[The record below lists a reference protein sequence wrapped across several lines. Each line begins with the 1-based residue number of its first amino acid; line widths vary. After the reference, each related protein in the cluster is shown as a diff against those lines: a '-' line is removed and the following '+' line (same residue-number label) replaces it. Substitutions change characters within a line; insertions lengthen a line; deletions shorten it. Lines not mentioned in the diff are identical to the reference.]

1 MVKREIAIEL
11 KNIWKSYPLAES
23 IPYITLRDNIYGFFA
38 GIVQYLKTGKKKVNK
53 NFWALKKINLKI
65 YKGESVGIIGP
76 NGAGKSTLLKLLSQ
90 ITPPSKG
97 EILING
103 KITSLLEVGTGFNP
117 ELTGRENIFLNGA
130 LLGMSLN
137 EIKSKFNKI
146 VKFAEIS
153 KFLDIPVKHYSSGM
167 YMRLAFAIAVHV
179 EQDILLL
186 DEVLA
191 VGDAKFQKK
200 SISKMEEVTK
210 SMGKTII
217 FVSHNMS
224 AIQNICERCVFIEDG
239 QVKASGKPSG
249 VVEGYL
255 KSSEP
260 KSTIPLTERK
270 DHRGSGRLRIT
281 KIHFKDSKGKSV
293 TNFKSGQDVEIWF
306 EYKLH
311 DKNVGE
317 LLFGLGIDTLNEGN
331 RIAFLSNKIT
341 LEKIDS
347 SNGIFKIKIKRL
359 PLTPGNYTMTILMH
373 NEFIEVLDWVQRAA
387 SFSVEHSDF
396 YGTNQLPPQLE
407 GSMLL
412 DYTFE
417 S

>member
-1 MVKREIAIEL
+1 MSKREIAIHL
-11 KNIWKSYPLAES
+11 NDVWKSYPLAENL
-23 IPYITLRDNIYGFFA
+23 PYITLRDKIYSLLNELKS
-38 GIVQYLKTGKKKVNK
+38 YLVSGRKVKGKS
-53 NFWALKKINLKI
+53 FWALKKINLKI
-65 YKGESVGIIGP
+65 YKGESIGIIGP
-76 NGAGKSTLLKLLSQ
+76 NGAGKSTLLKVLSQ
-90 ITPPSKG
+90 ITPPTKG
-97 EILING
+97 EIIING

-130 LLGMSLN
+130 LLGMSLK

-239 QVKASGKPSG
+239 QVRATGKPSG

-260 KSTIPLTERK
+260 NSTIPLTERK

-281 KIHFKDSKGKSV
+281 KIHFRDTKGKAV
-293 TNFKSGQDVEIWF
+293 TKFKSGQDAQIWF
-306 EYKLH
+306 EYKLY
-311 DKNVGE
+311 DKSVGE
-317 LLFGLGIDTLNEGN
+317 LFFGLGIDTLNEGN

-341 LEKIDS
+341 LERIDS
-347 SNGIFKIKIKRL
+347 SVGIFKIKIKKL
-359 PLTPGNYTMTILMH
+359 PLTAGNYTMTILMH
-373 NEFIEVLDWVQRAA
+373 NEFVEILDWVQRAA
-387 SFSVEHSDF
+387 SFTVEHSDY

-407 GSMLL
+407 GSMLME
-412 DYTFE
+412 YSFE
-417 S
+417 